1 MRVSEAFSPTQTRV
15 ERPPMTDRPHPSA
28 WPPLLIAI
36 ALEVTATL
44 SLRAAE
50 GFTHPLWLIPV
61 VIGYTSSLWLLSV
74 VLDRGMAVGV
84 AYGIWS
90 AFGVVLTAVMGTVL
104 FGELLGPVQIIGIG
118 AIVLGVLLV
127 ELGSHTRETT
137 AEAVS

>member
-1 MRVSEAFSPTQTRV
+1 
-15 ERPPMTDRPHPSA
+15 MTDRSRPSP

-61 VIGYTSSLWLLSV
+61 VVGYTGSLWLLSI
-74 VLDRGMAVGV
+74 VLDRGMPVGV
-84 AYGIWS
+84 AYGIW
-90 AFGVVLTAVMGTVL
+90 AAIGVVLTAVMGTVL
-104 FGELLGPVQIIGIG
+104 FDELLGSVQIVGIG

-127 ELGSHTRETT
+127 ELGSHKREAP
-137 AEAVS
+137 AEVGA

>member
-1 MRVSEAFSPTQTRV
+1 
-15 ERPPMTDRPHPSA
+15 MTDHSRPSP

-61 VIGYTSSLWLLSV
+61 VVGYTGSLWLLSI
-74 VLDRGMAVGV
+74 VLDRGMPVGV
-84 AYGIWS
+84 AYGIW
-90 AFGVVLTAVMGTVL
+90 AAIGVVLTAVMGTVL
-104 FGELLGPVQIIGIG
+104 FDELLGSVQIVGIG

-127 ELGSHTRETT
+127 ELGSHKREAP
-137 AEAVS
+137 AEVGA